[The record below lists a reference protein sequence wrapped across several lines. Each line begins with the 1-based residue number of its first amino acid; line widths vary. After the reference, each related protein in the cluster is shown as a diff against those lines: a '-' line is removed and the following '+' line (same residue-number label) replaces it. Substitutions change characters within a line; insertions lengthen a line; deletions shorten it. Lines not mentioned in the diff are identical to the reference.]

1 MSKKPEGKE
10 EVQGRK
16 LWSRIADWVLGVLV
30 VLLLFLQIDIIITSR
45 RNYGIPQLFGKSFMQ
60 ILTNS
65 MDGPED
71 DTLFLTYQKAS
82 HLDESKEVDP
92 LTETRPVLEVYPI
105 GHEAMDTL
113 KHNFDYGYLIK
124 RGPKFLHVDT
134 GIIIQTIEFKDIV
147 PGDVITFVDDI
158 SINGQVFY
166 NQPTSHRVIEID
178 YEKETLSCFGDN
190 NMPYDGSR
198 VAYYSDP
205 TQRNDITKKDILGLV
220 IYSNDGL
227 GALLGAVQ
235 STWFLPV
242 MIITPLGIIGIL
254 SAVEAIHKGHQER
267 KKEKM
272 ELAAAIEAAGIDKN
286 DEVAMEVFVTRYQ
299 AKREMQQELEKEKE
313 RQKEIFREAYEAEK
327 KRLRKEN
334 KSSDDADLLE
344 KIKQEEKTRIRAE
357 LANGSS
363 KAMTPE
369 EEEKQKLIAKI
380 KEEEKARLRAE
391 MAMQAPSKEEEE
403 KAKLIQKIKEEE
415 KARLKAEMAKEAK
428 KPSPEEEEKQKLIEK
443 IKEEEKAKLR
453 AQMAKKEKKLSPE
466 EEEKRKLIEK
476 LKEEE
481 KAKIKAEMKRQMER
495 EKEADEKQAL
505 LEKMK
510 EEEKARLKAELLN
523 DGGK

>member
-10 EVQGRK
+10 EVQGRR

-71 DTLFLTYQKAS
+71 DYLVLTYQKPVYGVKS
-82 HLDESKEVDP
+82 EKVDP
-92 LTETRPVLEVYPI
+92 LTETRPVLEVYPPE
-105 GHEAMDTL
+105 HEGLEEIL
-113 KHNFDYGYLIK
+113 KNFDYGYLIK

-357 LANGSS
+357 LVNGSS
-363 KAMTPE
+363 KAMTP

-466 EEEKRKLIEK
+466 EEEKQKLIEK

-510 EEEKARLKAELLN
+510 EEEKAKLKAELLN

>member
-10 EVQGRK
+10 EVQGRR

-71 DTLFLTYQKAS
+71 DYLVLTYQKPVYGVKS
-82 HLDESKEVDP
+82 EKVDP
-92 LTETRPVLEVYPI
+92 LTETRPVLEVYPPE
-105 GHEAMDTL
+105 HEGLEEIL
-113 KHNFDYGYLIK
+113 KNFDYGYLIK

-380 KEEEKARLRAE
+380 KEEEKARL
-391 MAMQAPSKEEEE
+391 
-403 KAKLIQKIKEEE
+403 
-415 KARLKAEMAKEAK
+415 KAEMAKEAK

-466 EEEKRKLIEK
+466 EEEKQKLIEK

-495 EKEADEKQAL
+495 EKEANEKQAL

>member
-205 TQRNDITKKDILGLV
+205 TQRNDITKEDILGLV

-357 LANGSS
+357 LANGSP

-369 EEEKQKLIAKI
+369 EEEKQKLIA
-380 KEEEKARLRAE
+380 
-391 MAMQAPSKEEEE
+391 
-403 KAKLIQKIKEEE
+403 KIKEEE

-466 EEEKRKLIEK
+466 EEEKQKLIEK

-495 EKEADEKQAL
+495 EKEANEKQAL

-510 EEEKARLKAELLN
+510 KEEKARLKAELLN